1 MSATVKID
9 NTTIYVVGKK
19 PSTERKVVPLLRR
32 IAFLTFLAS
41 TFFVAP
47 KVADIGSA
55 VYTDFKVP
63 RAHTPL
69 PQGGPVWISN
79 DEPMVWEE
87 AAKDL
92 DPQWNQRSDVFSP
105 LIMLPLF
112 SDLEMTD
119 QQKLLVILNYKVASE
134 RYILGSDETQLRS
147 LLENR
152 NAQARQ
158 WLDNAWEK
166 IQQQVMS
173 GETVE
178 LSVNDIARDQLD
190 HNKITLKSWQD
201 DIEKQQHTSYDLFIR
216 EAVSAYIDLEQA
228 ENKNLVVVDQQQAQD
243 NLIQA
248 VRESGLAALVV
259 PGIMSNSP
267 RLMNIQAQNIQ
278 QANMD
283 LRRTTGL
290 NGGVLGVHHRVI
302 LHNEYINSNGSMEAL
317 DNGYLWIKSSWK
329 TLGHEWFHAFD
340 AGQISA
346 MKGRGYVNFVST
358 YLDRSSLSVYRD
370 RYALHS
376 KQKQLHDDIVAT
388 ELDAHTTAQFINEVG
403 IRSAERTS
411 DGSVMVLALDKA
423 SQQALKDGAQKSAH
437 NWSHYRQMAVEFAK
451 NYSLD
456 EWASSNHYNV
466 TEQSERQWMEEKE
479 RAVRYLQSPTENMAF
494 LFQGHLAA
502 LYHKNDIKAL
512 SGELD
517 GESGLYVPTI
527 TESTQQI
534 TYWNTYFSSIQQ
546 WWGDDDQ
553 ERKIIPWPM
562 LSKTNIVQNRFKQSS
577 LPPLPPLPPLPA
589 GTP

>member
-9 NTTIYVVGKK
+9 NTTIYVVGEK

-32 IAFLTFLAS
+32 ITFLTFLTS
-41 TFFVAP
+41 SFFVAP
-47 KVADIGSA
+47 KIADIGSA
-55 VYTDFKVP
+55 IYTDFKVP

-69 PQGGPVWISN
+69 PQGDPVWIRN

-92 DPQWNQRSDVFSP
+92 DSQWDQRSDIFNP

-112 SDLEMTD
+112 SDLKMTD

-134 RYILGSDETQLRS
+134 RYILGSDEIQLRS

-152 NAQARQ
+152 NARARQ

-166 IQQQVMS
+166 IQQQAMS
-173 GETVE
+173 GEVVE
-178 LSVNDIARDQLD
+178 LSINDIARDQLQHD
-190 HNKITLKSWQD
+190 KITLKSWQD
-201 DIEKQQHTSYDLFIR
+201 DAAKEHHTIDKLIGR
-216 EAVSAYIDLEQA
+216 EVASAYIDIGKTP
-228 ENKNLVVVDQQQAQD
+228 KNVGIVDYQQAQD
-243 NLIQA
+243 NLLQA
-248 VRESGLAALVV
+248 VRDSGLAALVV
-259 PGIMSNSP
+259 PGVMSNSP
-267 RLMNIQAQNIQ
+267 KLMNMQAQNIQ
-278 QANMD
+278 QANID
-283 LRRTTGL
+283 LRRATGL

-302 LHNEYINSNGSMEAL
+302 LHNEYINSNGSMEPL

-340 AGQISA
+340 ASQISA
-346 MKGRGYVNFVST
+346 IKGRGYVNFVST

-370 RYALHS
+370 SYALHS

-388 ELDAHTTAQFINEVG
+388 QFDAHTNTQFINEVAV
-403 IRSAERTS
+403 RSAERTA

-423 SQQALKDGAQKSAH
+423 SQQALKDGAQKNAH
-437 NWSHYRQMAVEFAK
+437 NWSYYRQMAVGFAK
-451 NYSLD
+451 DYPLQQ
-456 EWASSNHYNV
+456 WATSNRYIV
-466 TEQSERQWMEEKE
+466 TEQSQHQWEEEKE
-479 RAVRYLQSPTENMAF
+479 RAVRYLQAPTENMAF

-527 TESTQQI
+527 AESTQQM
-534 TYWNTYFSSIQQ
+534 TYWNTYFSSLQQ
-546 WWGDDDQ
+546 WWGDDAQ
-553 ERKIIPWPM
+553 ERKTLPWPM
-562 LSKTNIVQNRFKQSS
+562 LSKTNIVQNRSKQSS
-577 LPPLPPLPPLPA
+577 LHPLPPLPA
-589 GTP
+589 ATR